1 MGEPRKQFTFYR
13 SYYDAIQGLPKKD
26 RSAIIL
32 AICAYAI
39 YETEPVG
46 LSAAAST
53 AFELIRPT
61 LDSAR
66 MKADSGKQGGSKP
79 KANRKQTEREKEG
92 EKEKEK
98 ENENEKEIEGFA
110 LLWDAYPVS
119 RRGSR
124 AVAFEAFREQILSQ
138 EDLDAALCALEA
150 WKRSEQWA
158 KEGGQ
163 YVPYLCN
170 WLERGIWRSMP
181 PDALPRERGLD
192 DDEQEAIRRMMEE
205 EL

>member
-1 MGEPRKQFTFYR
+1 MREPRKQFTFYR

-98 ENENEKEIEGFA
+98 ENEKEIEGFA

-124 AVAFEAFREQILSQ
+124 VVAFEAFKEQILSQ

-150 WKRSEQWA
+150 WKRSEQWT
-158 KEGGQ
+158 KKGGQ
-163 YVPYLCN
+163 YVPYLHN
-170 WLERGIWRSMP
+170 WLKQEIWRTMP
-181 PDALPRERGLD
+181 PDDLPRERGLD
-192 DDEQEAIRRMMEE
+192 DEEREAIRRMMKEG
-205 EL
+205 L

>member
-98 ENENEKEIEGFA
+98 ENEKEIEGFA
-110 LLWDAYPVS
+110 LLWDAYPVI

-124 AVAFEAFREQILSQ
+124 VVAFEAFREQILSQ
-138 EDLDAALCALEA
+138 EDLNGALCALEA

-158 KEGGQ
+158 KDGGQ

-192 DDEQEAIRRMMEE
+192 DDEQDAIRRMMEE